1 MADGYWGR
9 ILRVNLSTQEISV
22 DAHDEKNRSQI
33 TIHVKL
39 SGFFVKMVPEAKFE
53 VGIHTGATIEEF
65 LTVLTQRYGEKFRR
79 AIVDR
84 NGKPHA
90 DIAIIVNIRFI
101 PPRQITEH
109 RIHETSTLSIIP
121 IAGGG

>member
-1 MADGYWGR
+1 MKTPDNQR
-9 ILRVNLSTQEISV
+9 NENR
-22 DAHDEKNRSQI
+22 RSQI

-39 SGFFVKMVPEAKFE
+39 SGFFAKMVPEAKFE
-53 VGIHTGATIEEF
+53 VEIHNGATIEEF
-65 LTVLTQRYGEKFRR
+65 LTVLTQRCGEKFRR

-90 DIAIIVNIRFI
+90 DIAVILNKQFI
-101 PPRQITEH
+101 PSQQMTEH
-109 RIHETSTLSIIP
+109 TIHETSTISIIP

>member
-1 MADGYWGR
+1 MKKPD
-9 ILRVNLSTQEISV
+9 NQ
-22 DAHDEKNRSQI
+22 HDEEHRSQI

-39 SGFFVKMVPEAKFE
+39 SGFFAKMVPEAKFE
-53 VGIHTGATIEEF
+53 VGIHSGATVEEF
-65 LTVLTQRYGEKFRR
+65 LAVLTQRCGEKFRR

-90 DIAIIVNIRFI
+90 DIAVILNKQLI
-101 PPRQITEH
+101 PSQQITEH
-109 RIHETSTLSIIP
+109 TIHETSTLSIIP

>member
-1 MADGYWGR
+1 MKKPDNNR
-9 ILRVNLSTQEISV
+9 
-22 DAHDEKNRSQI
+22 DEKLRSPV

-39 SGFFVKMVPEAKFE
+39 AGFFAKMVPEAKFE

-65 LTVLTQRYGEKFRR
+65 LAVLTQRCGEKFRR

-90 DIAIIVNIRFI
+90 GIAVILNNRFI
-101 PPRQITEH
+101 PPQQITEH
-109 RIHETSTLSIIP
+109 AIHETSTLSIIP

>member
-1 MADGYWGR
+1 
-9 ILRVNLSTQEISV
+9 LKKPNNT
-22 DAHDEKNRSQI
+22 HDEKRRSQI

-39 SGFFVKMVPEAKFE
+39 SGFFAKMVPEAKFE

-65 LTVLTQRYGEKFRR
+65 LIVLTEHCGEKFRR

-90 DIAIIVNIRFI
+90 DIAVIFNNRFI
-101 PPRQITEH
+101 PPQQMTEH
-109 RIHETSTLSIIP
+109 TIHETSTLSIIP